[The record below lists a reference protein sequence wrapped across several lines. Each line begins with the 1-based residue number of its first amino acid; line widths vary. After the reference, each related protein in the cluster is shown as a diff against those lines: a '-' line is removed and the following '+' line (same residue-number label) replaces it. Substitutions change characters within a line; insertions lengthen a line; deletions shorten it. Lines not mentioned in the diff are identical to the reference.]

1 MNPEN
6 NFGNWSN
13 FLPMIAGWTLLV
25 MTFVIAVALIAIFT
39 RKVMGWDGDHVD
51 E

>member
-13 FLPMIAGWTLLV
+13 FLPMVAGWILAV
-25 MTFVIAVALIAIFT
+25 MTFVIVVALLAMFT
-39 RKVMGWDGDHVD
+39 QKIMGWGGDHVD
-51 E
+51 D